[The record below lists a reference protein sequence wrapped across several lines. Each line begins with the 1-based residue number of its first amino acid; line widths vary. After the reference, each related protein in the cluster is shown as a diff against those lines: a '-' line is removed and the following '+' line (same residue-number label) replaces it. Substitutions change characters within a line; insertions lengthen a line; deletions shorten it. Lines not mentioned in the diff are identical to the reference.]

1 MKKLLSSLLALALA
15 LTLLAG
21 CSADG
26 AASASQPAAT
36 PEPTPTPEPYTPE
49 VLTGLKQGEDYP
61 TNQRFACVM
70 VNNISDS
77 AYQNA
82 RPQDGLSEADILV
95 EIKVEGNITRFMAMY
110 QDYTKIP
117 QIAPVRSGRDQF
129 FQLIIPFHP
138 LYIHIGESVIQ
149 TQYKNNYDYEDFDVN
164 FDYTDFSR
172 DQSRGNVASEHKAYT
187 NAEHL
192 ASAIEQLGT
201 DTEITY
207 NSTFFNFVP
216 YDEPARVLTGPSA
229 ARIQVTHSNRY
240 KTYFDWDEAAG
251 KYMMSQYSHAS
262 GSIEPSV
269 DRNNDQQLAF
279 DNVLVI
285 MTEFDVWPDP
295 GDSGYDLQKVT
306 YGSGYG
312 YYFSGGRAEKVC
324 WEKPTPDSAL
334 RILYAFGEEE
344 QVAVQH
350 RQDIPCR
357 CRPGGSRG
365 LHL

>member
-1 MKKLLSSLLALALA
+1 MKKLLSCLLAMALA

-21 CSADG
+21 CSADEP
-26 AASASQPAAT
+26 ASGTQPAAT
-36 PEPTPTPEPYTPE
+36 PAPTPTPEPYTPE

-61 TNQRFACVM
+61 KNQRCACVM

-82 RPQDGLSEADILV
+82 RPQDGLSDADILV

-149 TQYKNNYDYEDFDVN
+149 TQYKNNYDYEDFDIN
-164 FDYTDFSR
+164 FDHTGFDR

-192 ASAIEQLGT
+192 ADAIEQLGT

-207 NSTFFNFVP
+207 NSCC
-216 YDEPARVLTGPSA
+216 
-229 ARIQVTHSNRY
+229 
-240 KTYFDWDEAAG
+240 YF
-251 KYMMSQYSHAS
+251 
-262 GSIEPSV
+262 
-269 DRNNDQQLAF
+269 
-279 DNVLVI
+279 
-285 MTEFDVWPDP
+285 T
-295 GDSGYDLQKVT
+295 
-306 YGSGYG
+306 
-312 YYFSGGRAEKVC
+312 
-324 WEKPTPDSAL
+324 
-334 RILYAFGEEE
+334 
-344 QVAVQH
+344 
-350 RQDIPCR
+350 
-357 CRPGGSRG
+357 
-365 LHL
+365 